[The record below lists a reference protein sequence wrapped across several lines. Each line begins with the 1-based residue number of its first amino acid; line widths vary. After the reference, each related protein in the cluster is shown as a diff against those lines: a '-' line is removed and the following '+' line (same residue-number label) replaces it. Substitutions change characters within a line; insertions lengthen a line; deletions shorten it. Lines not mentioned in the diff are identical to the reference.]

1 MARAIVS
8 LSRYLPVPTMRREW
22 NVRPPTT
29 NGVSRMVSTAAV
41 MSAPSYE
48 MHQLD
53 RVARSDRDVPQ
64 PGAPHDRAVVLDHH
78 GARVELE
85 RAEQLEQRGAAR
97 HPALLPVHHDVD
109 RIGHDCH
116 SSSICRAASAGSA
129 ASHSARI
136 AATPYAPARRTSPT
150 RAGVT
155 PPMAITGRP
164 SATIAP
170 SRANPSG
177 SRSGCVAVRYSG
189 PTKR

>member
-1 MARAIVS
+1 MARAMTS

-29 NGVSRMVSTAAV
+29 NGVSRMASTAAG

-48 MHQLD
+48 MHQLH
-53 RVARSDRDVPQ
+53 RVGRGYRDVPQ

-97 HPALLPVHHDVD
+97 HPALLPVHQDVD

-116 SSSICRAASAGSA
+116 SSSICRAASAG
-129 ASHSARI
+129 
-136 AATPYAPARRTSPT
+136 PRRASPT

-155 PPMAITGRP
+155 PPMGITGRP

-170 SRANPSG
+170 SRAGPSG

-189 PTKR
+189 P

>member
-1 MARAIVS
+1 MARAMTS

-29 NGVSRMVSTAAV
+29 NGVSRMASTAAV

-53 RVARSDRDVPQ
+53 RVARGYRDVPQ

-97 HPALLPVHHDVD
+97 HAALLPVHQDVD
-109 RIGHDCH
+109 RIGHDCQSPPPSRCSPFPGT
-116 SSSICRAASAGSA
+116 SSESVT
-129 ASHSARI
+129 
-136 AATPYAPARRTSPT
+136 AATPRASAAPGGRDQ
-150 RAGVT
+150 
-155 PPMAITGRP
+155 GRP
-164 SATIAP
+164 TAP
-170 SRANPSG
+170 G
-177 SRSGCVAVRYSG
+177 SPRRRPPRPAA
-189 PTKR
+189 